1 MLKISP
7 VSFGNIYKPAPS
19 ANNTSFTSRLKKD
32 EFVRTTNPITSSE
45 VQNAEDSTFSNWVKE
60 SGIIEKLPE
69 ILRNPDNVIGTGYVH
84 KVYRI
89 PDCDEYVLRVLRNTK
104 FDYNDFSVERYTDTE
119 DRDLKINIGQ
129 SIGSIKLRN
138 SNKMTVMVDVLKKQ
152 KGTSIGNPPPQA
164 ICNEYSGELREDEEP
179 YEAMSRKIKYADSL
193 KSLASLPVETYE
205 ELIQNVKEAS
215 KLGYKFDYLN
225 SNNLLV
231 DEENQQI
238 NLIDMDCARGSE
250 EDYGS
255 LLYALTNIKYFGTYC
270 SKYDGNPV
278 DSNKQY
284 EAIKNTIQI
293 TEKYL
298 KAMKRQNVKFN
309 TEKPTIEFFEF
320 VRSLPATFLCAESD
334 PDEKLKILQQKV
346 LND

>member
-7 VSFGNIYKPAPS
+7 VSFGNLYKPAFTT
-19 ANNTSFTSRLKKD
+19 NNTSFTSRLKKD
-32 EFVRTTNPITSSE
+32 EFVRTTNPVTSSE
-45 VQNAEDSTFSNWVKE
+45 VQNAEESTFLNWVEE

-69 ILRNPDNVIGTGYVH
+69 ILRNPDNIIGTGFRH
-84 KVYRI
+84 KVYQI
-89 PDCDEYVLRVLRNTK
+89 PGCDDYVLRVLRETN
-104 FDYNDFSVERYTDTE
+104 FNYNDFNVERYTDTE
-119 DRDLKINIGQ
+119 DRNLKINIGQ
-129 SIGSIKLRN
+129 SIGNIKLRN
-138 SNKMTVMVDVLKKQ
+138 SNKMTVIVDVLKKQ

-193 KSLASLPVETYE
+193 KSLAALPVETYE
-205 ELIQNVKEAS
+205 ELIQKVKEAS

-238 NLIDMDCARGSE
+238 NLIDMDRARGSE

-255 LLYALTNIKYFGTYC
+255 LLCALTNIDYFGTYF

-278 DSNKQY
+278 DWEEIDQ
-284 EAIKNTIQI
+284 AIKNTKEI
-293 TEKYL
+293 TKKYIE
-298 KAMKRQNVKFN
+298 AMKKQNVKF
-309 TEKPTIEFFEF
+309 EKPTDSFRRF
-320 VRSLPATFLCAESD
+320 VNSLPVMLLCKDSNYYKE
-334 PDEKLKILQQKV
+334 LLQNA
-346 LND
+346 LNG